1 MKNLSWKNFK
11 ANFWSYIP
19 ALLILGLGTALINSV
34 LKIQERLDSQLH
46 QNVAG
51 IEALVGAK
59 GSPIQLTLANIYHLD
74 DPTGNIPLEKAEAL
88 QHNPM
93 IDKAIPMAYGDNHNG
108 YRLLG
113 TNLDYLDLYHGKLQ
127 EGQYITKPLQVIVG
141 HNVAKKLSIDL
152 GYTFYST
159 HGSHDG
165 HEHKENQYVVVGI
178 LEQSKN
184 VLDNLIITSIASF
197 WQTHQ
202 QSDLSNSFDSISFN
216 KASILNKN
224 LNQHEGHEHNENCTH
239 ERHHHEEHEH
249 EAHDDH
255 AEHQHDTLDNHSDAH
270 AHHDGEEHHH
280 EEHQE
285 EHPVVS
291 GGKEITALLLKFKGP
306 AGFFLIN
313 QINSDPDLMAIN
325 PSQTVL
331 KFLTLLGVGYSTIQA
346 IAVGVIFVAVL
357 TLMLTLIQVF
367 SRRKHE
373 LALLRSMGASRSR
386 LVFSLLGEVVLISS
400 FGFLFGMLIVYSTLE
415 ILPYFVGDNI
425 FEGFDWSSLG
435 MNEIGIFATCILCDM
450 VSVLLPLYKVYR
462 IDISKTL
469 ANES

>member
-19 ALLILGLGTALINSV
+19 ALLILGLGTALINIV

-88 QHNPM
+88 RNNPM
-93 IDKAIPMAYGDNHNG
+93 VDKAIPMAYGDNHKG

-113 TNLDYLDLYHGKLQ
+113 TNLDYLDLYHGKLE
-127 EGQYITKPLQVIVG
+127 EGRHITKPLEVIVG
-141 HNVAKKLSIDL
+141 HNVAKKLSIDI

-159 HGSHDG
+159 HGSHNG

-202 QSDLSNSFDSISFN
+202 QSDLSNSFDSISFA
-216 KASILNKN
+216 KATVLNKN
-224 LNQHEGHEHNENCTH
+224 LKQHETHVHDEHCTHEHHEHEGHN
-239 ERHHHEEHEH
+239 H
-249 EAHDDH
+249 EAHDH
-255 AEHQHDTLDNHSDAH
+255 EEHRQDTLENHSDTH
-270 AHHDGEEHHH
+270 ANHDIDEHHLDEH
-280 EEHQE
+280 EE
-285 EHPVVS
+285 EHPVS
-291 GGKEITALLLKFKGP
+291 DGKEITALLLKFKGP

-386 LVFSLLGEVVLISS
+386 LILSLLGEVVLISS

-435 MNEIGIFATCILCDM
+435 LNEIGIFATCILCGM